1 MSLAYR
7 CFLPDLTGFS
17 KVHLAQDPTFI
28 TACEVRRHATRPR
41 VGIQSHYGG
50 LWVQGT
56 ASPPPST
63 TGKGSDESDNSY
75 ESYDSNGHDNG

>member
-28 TACEVRRHATRPR
+28 TACEGQTPR
-41 VGIQSHYGG
+41 DETSGGDSVPLWRIVGTWYRQSP
-50 LWVQGT
+50 T
-56 ASPPPST
+56 
-63 TGKGSDESDNSY
+63 
-75 ESYDSNGHDNG
+75 